1 MTSKFTRRAT
11 LRMLAAGVAGSAVPM
26 AFSGSAASASTA
38 LKQSIA
44 VASSR
49 NRVLAQFY
57 KARNY
62 EPIFVGS
69 SDRRRRSALL
79 KAFARAADHGLPSDR
94 YSEAELRALFKSA
107 RGVDAQGQA
116 EIEAALR
123 FLTYADDVGSGVLN
137 PKRVDAGLEMK
148 VARYDQK
155 SLLEGFAQSSPKAF
169 LNALPPQTRDYVQLQ
184 KEKLRLEKLLAK
196 GGWGPKV
203 QARALKPG
211 ASEAAVVDL
220 RNRLI
225 RMGFMR
231 KSSGKTYDAK
241 LEQGVLKFQA
251 AHGLATDGVAGG
263 QTLAQVNKQVEDRLS
278 QVIVALER
286 RRWNNFE
293 QQRDYVWVNIP
304 DFHVDLYKG
313 GRSVFRSR
321 VVVGQNSKDRRTP
334 EFSDTMRFMVVNPSW
349 YVPRSI
355 ITKEYLPLLQEDPTA
370 VSQLELMD
378 DEGRIVSRQAVNFTD
393 YTEEDFPYSMKEPPN
408 RGNALGLVKFMFPN
422 RHNIYLHDTPSKNLF
437 ARNKRDFSHGC
448 IRVHKPFDFAYALL
462 DAQVNDPKAYFQRT
476 LRTQKE
482 AQIDL
487 REPLPVHLVY
497 YTAWVDQKG
506 APQYRNDVYGRD
518 ARIFRALAK
527 AGVSLRAVRS

>member
-1 MTSKFTRRAT
+1 MTSKFSRRAA
-11 LRMLAAGVAGSAVPM
+11 LRMLAASVAGAAVPM
-26 AFSGSAASASTA
+26 AFSGSAAAASTA

-44 VASSR
+44 MASAR
-49 NRVLAQFY
+49 DRTLAQFY
-57 KARNY
+57 KARDY

-69 SDRRRRSALL
+69 SDRRRRTALI
-79 KAFARAADHGLPSDR
+79 KAFAGAGDHGLPVDR
-94 YSEAELRALFKSA
+94 YEEQELRDLFRSAKGADA
-107 RGVDAQGQA
+107 RGKA
-116 EIEAALR
+116 EIVAAQK
-123 FLTYADDVGSGVLN
+123 FLAYADDIGSGILN
-137 PKRVDAGLEMK
+137 PRRIDKGLVMK

-155 SLLEGFAQSSPKAF
+155 SLLAGFAQSNPKAF
-169 LNALPPQTRDYVQLQ
+169 LNALPPQSRDYVRLQ
-184 KEKLRLEKLLAK
+184 KEKLRLEKLLGK
-196 GGWGPKV
+196 GGWGKKV
-203 QARALKPG
+203 AAKSLKPG
-211 ASEAAVVDL
+211 AGGDPVVDL

-231 KSSGKTYDAK
+231 KSSSKVYDAK
-241 LEQGVLKFQA
+241 LEGGVRNFQA
-251 AHGLATDGVAGG
+251 AHGLAADGVAGA
-263 QTLAQVNKQVEDRLS
+263 QTMAQVNKQVEDRLA

-286 RRWNNFE
+286 RRWNNTE
-293 QQRDYVWVNIP
+293 LARNYVWVNIP
-304 DFHVDLYKG
+304 DYHVDLYKG
-313 GRSVFRSR
+313 GKSVFRSR

-370 VSQLELMD
+370 VSQLQLTD
-378 DEGRIVSRQAVNFTD
+378 DAGRIVSRQAVDFTQ
-393 YTEEDFPYSMKEPPN
+393 YNEEDFPFSMKEPPN

-437 ARNKRDFSHGC
+437 SRQRRAFSHGC

-462 DAQVNDPKAYFQRT
+462 KSQVNDPKGYFQRALST
-476 LRTQKE
+476 RKE

-487 REPLPVHLVY
+487 KEPLPVHLVY

-518 ARIFRALAK
+518 KRIFGALAK